1 MRLAIDF
8 TLWVALRH
16 FAIGLCSRFLVPGIF
31 PMWCQAGRLSLCF
44 WENLGASSSR
54 LCFAPVCRISQM
66 LFGRVL
72 LVYCCLWY
80 TVCRK
85 MSDMIFTSVSS
96 TRDFGM
102 LPMMIAMAAS
112 EAMGLDSE

>member
-1 MRLAIDF
+1 
-8 TLWVALRH
+8 
-16 FAIGLCSRFLVPGIF
+16 
-31 PMWCQAGRLSLCF
+31 
-44 WENLGASSSR
+44 
-54 LCFAPVCRISQM
+54 M

-85 MSDMIFTSVSS
+85 TSDMIFTPVLS

-102 LPMMIAMAAS
+102 LPMMIAIAAS
-112 EAMGLDSE
+112 EAMGLDSESSRILFSFIILIASLREGMCRMFLPPASLRTDMWSMTIGRGASESDMTVLTDCV